1 MELLLEDIQKSLHST
16 KVLPLL
22 DRFTHSYP
30 SDLEYKKRLFQE
42 LSIIEKKGF
51 INCYLQVWDIISIIK
66 RRQILWVLRGSAAC
80 SLVAYYMG
88 IHDID
93 PLKENIPIER
103 FLNWTRE
110 DQPDFDID
118 VPYNRREEILEDIGD
133 MYPNMVSRISNR
145 VMYQPKSA
153 LREAIRRLGYK
164 KQLPKYFK
172 LEKIFT
178 SKEKQL
184 ECLKIAESLIG
195 TQRLWSKHCGG
206 LIIWKDGIP
215 KELILKENQILMDKY
230 DVERENLIKIDL
242 LCNRGLA
249 QLSELSDM
257 KVSEYPQ
264 TDELTSN
271 LLCSGDVLGLTQS
284 ESRTMRKTIIALQP
298 KSMYDIALAL
308 ALIRPA
314 AADGGRKAK
323 YLSNGKVDGIIYD
336 EDALTFISSAVNCSL
351 SQADKFRRG
360 FANQDD
366 KIISEFKKLC
376 DSKLVLSE
384 LHHLRK
390 YSFSKGH
397 SIAYAQM
404 VWALAYHKARN
415 PKTFW
420 EATLKHNQS
429 SYRKWVHKREAIING
444 VTLQNKFE
452 SNNINQFIKTNWWD
466 GKDFL
471 PGMGIEEKDGKIWFR
486 GIVSNYRKLKRWGKT
501 CVLMS
506 IGIDNGKHIDLIF
519 GNKNKYPF
527 GYYWI
532 VEGFGIEKE
541 NFGSKFIE
549 VENFNCSNFKESKEY
564 QISKCFW

>member
-1 MELLLEDIQKSLHST
+1 MELLLKDIQKSLHSP

-22 DRFTHSYP
+22 DRFTRPYP
-30 SDLEYKKRLFQE
+30 SDIEYRRRLSQE
-42 LSIIEKKGF
+42 LNIIEQKGF
-51 INCYLQVWDIISIIK
+51 INCYLQVWDIISIVK
-66 RRQILWVLRGSAAC
+66 RKQILWVLRGSAAC
-80 SLVAYYMG
+80 SLAAYYMG

-93 PLKENIPIER
+93 PLKENIPLER

-118 VPYNRREEILEDIGD
+118 VPYNRRDEVLEEIGE

-153 LREAIRRLGYK
+153 LREAVRRMGYR

-172 LEKIFT
+172 VEKIFPD
-178 SKEKQL
+178 KDKQL
-184 ECLKIAESLIG
+184 ECYQLAESLIG

-215 KELILKENQILMDKY
+215 PELILKENQILMDKY

-257 KVSEYPQ
+257 RVSEYPQ
-264 TDELTSN
+264 TDELTSK

-284 ESRTMRKTIIALQP
+284 ESRTMRKTILALQP
-298 KSMYDIALAL
+298 KSMYDVALAL

-323 YLSNGKVDGIIYD
+323 YFANGKSGGIVYD
-336 EDALTFISSAVNCSL
+336 EDALTFISSAVGCTL
-351 SQADKFRRG
+351 SQADKYRRG
-360 FANQDD
+360 FAN
-366 KIISEFKKLC
+366 E
-376 DSKLVLSE
+376 DSKLIAEFKTLCGKKEILDE

-397 SIAYAQM
+397 SIAYGQM

-415 PKTFW
+415 PKKFW

-429 SYRKWVHKREAIING
+429 SYRRWVHKREAIING
-444 VTLQNKFE
+444 INLVNKIE
-452 SNNINQFIKTNWWD
+452 SNNVNQFVKTNWWD
-466 GKDFL
+466 GKEFL
-471 PGMGIEEKDGKIWFR
+471 PGMGIEERDGKVWFR
-486 GIVSNYRKLKRWGKT
+486 GIVANYRK
-501 CVLMS
+501 
-506 IGIDNGKHIDLIF
+506 
-519 GNKNKYPF
+519 
-527 GYYWI
+527 
-532 VEGFGIEKE
+532 
-541 NFGSKFIE
+541 
-549 VENFNCSNFKESKEY
+549 
-564 QISKCFW
+564 